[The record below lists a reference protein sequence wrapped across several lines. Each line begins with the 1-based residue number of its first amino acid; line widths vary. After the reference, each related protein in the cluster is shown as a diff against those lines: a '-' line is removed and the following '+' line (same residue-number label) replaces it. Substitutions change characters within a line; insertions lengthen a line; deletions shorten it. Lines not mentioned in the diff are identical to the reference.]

1 MNYVL
6 IATGVLA
13 SGAAFLSIK
22 TPPGPARDAYH
33 LGLSIGATIGGSA
46 VLSMYMNL

>member
-13 SGAAFLSIK
+13 SGAALVSIK
-22 TPPGPARDAYH
+22 TTPGPARDGYH
-33 LGLSIGATIGGSA
+33 MGLSIGAAIGVA
-46 VLSMYMNL
+46 AALSMYINL

>member
-13 SGAAFLSIK
+13 SGAALVSIK

-33 LGLSIGATIGGSA
+33 MGLSIGGAIGVTA
-46 VLSMYMNL
+46 VLSMFVNL